1 MLKAQNISK
10 IYEGR
15 TRCTALAETSL
26 TLGDVGLVLI
36 TGESGSGKTTL
47 LNLLSGLDTPTS
59 GSVTTDYGGAY
70 AAFVFS
76 DGHLLENFTLAENL
90 HFAMSLAGVAR
101 RDADELIN
109 KYELSEVADH
119 KPNELS
125 AGQAQR
131 AAILRAVF
139 MDRPVIFAD
148 EPTSDLDG
156 ENAKKVAELLK
167 EESARRLV
175 VVVSH
180 NGELFSAIAD
190 RHIVMSHGSVISDTG
205 GADDHVPHTPSVRCA
220 QPRLTMKNA
229 LILSARSAR
238 RSAKRIVATSVALLL
253 CMVLIVLSVNMLL
266 TDPFKSRYVA
276 AKNDN
281 AVTFDVGKCDVDHD
295 EWGGAT
301 HFTEPDLGEFS
312 SLAEVYGGVIYRDN
326 DWLRMTSEET
336 FRTSSV
342 NRFYLS
348 DECFMPVIAGDASLS
363 LGEVA
368 LSDDS
373 VRDIFGDEPASDAIG
388 RVVTSG
394 GSSLT
399 INCVYADDTSAA
411 DWRAEEENGSVGG
424 AEDIAGCIVT
434 ADTFEALCLDAVN
447 ADDTLSNTAYGN
459 VFVSS
464 EHSSGAYV
472 ELLPYENK
480 AFAERV
486 TSGEPGTYENGI
498 MLSESYAEQLF
509 DDAESAIGRG
519 LTLTFTNDY
528 GRTLT
533 RTYTVEGLFLSD
545 DAIALPRSGR
555 AGVVPDFAW
564 NMCGSGRTYGLSL
577 PGYTLG
583 ALRELHEAGY
593 CANMYLNDAHAE
605 QLRLTMFVGMF
616 LAAAAV
622 LMLVVGV
629 ILILLFVGEVVS
641 RSRHDMGVLR
651 ALGLQKRS
659 IIRSLILQPA
669 IVLASAVIVT
679 AALHPMALLLVG
691 GVTGAATR
699 GLMLL
704 YYFFPALLI
713 VAGVAVLLTVMSVAL
728 TYRRSSRLSVI
739 DIIYHRK

>member
-15 TRCTALAETSL
+15 MRCTALAETSL

-101 RDADELIN
+101 SDSDELIN

-131 AAILRAVF
+131 AAILRAVL

-205 GADDHVPHTPSVRCA
+205 EADGHDSHAPAVCCA

-253 CMVLIVLSVNMLL
+253 CMALIVLSVNMLL

-301 HFTEPDLGEFS
+301 HFTEPDLGELS
-312 SLAEVYGGVIYRDN
+312 LLAEDYGGVMYRDN
-326 DWLRMTSEET
+326 DWSQMTSEET

-363 LGEVA
+363 SGEVA

-373 VRDIFGDEPASDAIG
+373 VRDLFGDEPASDAIG

-399 INCVYADDTSAA
+399 ISCVYADDTSAA
-411 DWRAEEENGSVGG
+411 SWRVLDEGVGG
-424 AEDIAGCIVT
+424 SEDIAGCIVT
-434 ADTFEALCLDAVN
+434 AETFEALCLDAVN
-447 ADDTLSNTAYGN
+447 ADDTLGNTAYGN

-464 EHSSGAYV
+464 EHSSGTYV
-472 ELLPYENK
+472 ALLPYENE
-480 AFAERV
+480 AFAERIV
-486 TSGEPGTYENGI
+486 SGEPGTYENGI

-509 DDAESAIGRG
+509 DDAESVIGRG
-519 LTLTFTNDY
+519 LTLTFTNDF

-533 RTYTVEGLFLSD
+533 RTYTVEGLFTSR

-593 CANMYLNDAHAE
+593 CADMYLNDAHAE

-679 AALHPMALLLVG
+679 AALHPLALLLVG

-713 VAGVAVLLTVMSVAL
+713 VAGVAVLLTLMSVAL

>member
-15 TRCTALAETSL
+15 MRCTALAETSL

-90 HFAMSLAGVAR
+90 HFAMSLAGVER
-101 RDADELIN
+101 SDADELIN

-131 AAILRAVF
+131 AAILRAVL

-167 EESARRLV
+167 EESSRRLV

-205 GADDHVPHTPSVRCA
+205 EAGGHDSHAPAVRCA

-253 CMVLIVLSVNMLL
+253 CMALIVLSVNMLL

-301 HFTEPDLGEFS
+301 HFTEPDLGELS
-312 SLAEVYGGVIYRDN
+312 LLAEDYGGVIYRDN
-326 DWLRMTSEET
+326 DWLWMTSEET

-348 DECFMPVIAGDASLS
+348 DECFMPVIAGYASLS
-363 LGEVA
+363 SGEVA

-373 VRDIFGDEPASDAIG
+373 VRDLFGDEPASDAIG

-399 INCVYADDTSAA
+399 ISCVYADDTSAES
-411 DWRAEEENGSVGG
+411 WRVLEEGVGG
-424 AEDIAGCIVT
+424 SEDIAGCIVT
-434 ADTFEALCLDAVN
+434 AETFEALCLDAVN
-447 ADDTLSNTAYGN
+447 ADDTLGNTAYGN

-464 EHSSGAYV
+464 EHSSGTYV
-472 ELLPYENK
+472 ALLPYENE
-480 AFAERV
+480 AFAERIV
-486 TSGEPGTYENGI
+486 SGEPGTYENGI

-509 DDAESAIGRG
+509 DDAESVIGRG

-533 RTYTVEGLFLSD
+533 RTYTVEGLFSFA

-622 LMLVVGV
+622 LMLVVGI

-679 AALHPMALLLVG
+679 AALHPLALLLVG